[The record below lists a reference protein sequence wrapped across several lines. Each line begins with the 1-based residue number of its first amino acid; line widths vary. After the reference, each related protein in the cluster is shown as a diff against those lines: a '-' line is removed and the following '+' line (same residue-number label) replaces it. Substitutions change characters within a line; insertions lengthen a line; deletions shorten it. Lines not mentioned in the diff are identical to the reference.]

1 MQHLMDR
8 FGKDSIVSVT
18 KKDAND
24 IETVLIS
31 IQKRSKITLFMTV
44 GLSNYDMP
52 VPEMYAGRNLT
63 ELVFCLPSYWDL
75 DSISDQ
81 WVYAWIQKFAKHVI
95 EKETWFGPGHTIPNG
110 NPVEPISER
119 MKQKYF
125 ILTDP
130 IYLKS
135 ELSPITVDDKTVH
148 FLAIL
153 PIFEDEMDYKLGK
166 GTFKLLKKIEGK
178 GISEILDDFRMSSL
192 KSKWRIFSK

>member
-8 FGKDSIVSVT
+8 FGKEAIVSIT
-18 KKDAND
+18 KKDEND
-24 IETVLIS
+24 LDTVLIS
-31 IQKRSKITLFMTV
+31 LQKRSKLTLLMTL
-44 GLSNYDMP
+44 GLSDYNMP
-52 VPEMYAGRNLT
+52 VPEKYAERSHT

-75 DSISDQ
+75 ESITDQ
-81 WVYAWIQKFAKHVI
+81 WVYAWIQKLAKHVI

-110 NPVEPISER
+110 NPVEAISER

-135 ELSPITVDDKTVH
+135 ELSPILLDDKTIH
-148 FLAIL
+148 FLVIM
-153 PIFEDEMDYKLGK
+153 PIFEDEMDFKMGK

-178 GISEILDDFRMSSL
+178 GISEVLDDYRMSSL
-192 KSKWRIFSK
+192 KSKWRMFGK